1 MSLSLHRAR
10 WQWHPRP
17 PGPQPP
23 VLGALGRPCL
33 GGSGGAAPAV
43 LTFLAVMLVVME
55 DEATAT
61 LALVAAER
69 VDAVLLAAA
78 VVLGALILVCGE
90 QTRRGPG
97 LCGG

>member
-1 MSLSLHRAR
+1 M
-10 WQWHPRP
+10 
-17 PGPQPP
+17 
-23 VLGALGRPCL
+23 
-33 GGSGGAAPAV
+33 

-78 VVLGALILVCGE
+78 VILGALVLVCRE
-90 QTRRGPG
+90 ANKAGPG
-97 LCGG
+97 SVRG